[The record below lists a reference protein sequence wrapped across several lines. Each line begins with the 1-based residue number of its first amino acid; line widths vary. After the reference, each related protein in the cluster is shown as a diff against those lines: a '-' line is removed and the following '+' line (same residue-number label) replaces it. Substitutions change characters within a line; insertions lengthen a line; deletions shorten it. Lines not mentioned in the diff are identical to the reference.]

1 MRSAGAKIV
10 TGVDI
15 ALFAQFVQ
23 EVEVTVHYPITTL
36 KGTVNG
42 VTKG

>member
-1 MRSAGAKIV
+1 MITAGAKIV

-23 EVEVTVHYPITTL
+23 EVEVTVH
-36 KGTVNG
+36 
-42 VTKG
+42 